1 MIFEMIK
8 SKPDKKELRK
18 FAITIFAALSIIGGI
33 ILWQKGDTGFIFLAV
48 GLIFL
53 FPGLIKPKLL
63 GPIYKVWM
71 AFALLLGFVMNH
83 LILALMYYVVITPI
97 GILMRVL
104 RKDPLQTRL
113 DRNTKSY
120 WIQRTNEDF
129 SKEKYEKMF

>member
-1 MIFEMIK
+1 MISEILN

-18 FAITIFAALSIIGGI
+18 FAITIFTVLGIIGGI
-33 ILWQKGDTGFIFLAV
+33 LFWQKEDIGFILWAV
-48 GLIFL
+48 GIFFLLLGL
-53 FPGLIKPKLL
+53 FWAKIL

-71 AFALLLGFVMNH
+71 TFALLLGFVMNH

-97 GILMRVL
+97 GIVMRVL
-104 RKDPLQTRL
+104 RKDTLQIRL
-113 DRNTKSY
+113 DRKTKSY